1 MGTSAVVYCGD
12 KTFCTYYDGY
22 VSGLGHALS
31 CACEEAN
38 QSNLSLTDFAEYLKK
53 DFSEEHRFNL
63 EEGTGAGGFY
73 EYTIHDTGGLWVSVY
88 DGYNKTEYSDADDA
102 FWEAE

>member
-31 CACEEAN
+31 RACEEAN
-38 QSNLSLTDFAEYLKK
+38 QANLSLTDFAEYLRT
-53 DFSEEHRFNL
+53 DFSDEYGFKL
-63 EEGTGAGGFY
+63 EEGSTGGFY
-73 EYTIHDTGGLWVSVY
+73 DYTIHDTGGLWVSVY
-88 DGYNKTEYSDADDA
+88 DRYTKTEYSDADDT